1 MANRRKKG
9 RLIDGIFLLD
19 KPLELSSNHALQR
32 VKRAFGA
39 QKAGHTGSLDPL
51 ATGMLPICLGEA
63 TKFSQYMLDAD
74 KTYRATA
81 KLGIRT
87 GSGDVDSEII
97 SERPVPELD
106 REAVEAALMSFLGD
120 TMQVP
125 SMYSALKQNGQPL
138 YKLARQGIEVE
149 RKARPIHI
157 FDIKLLD
164 IRGDELDIELQCS
177 KGTYVRN
184 LVDDLGELLGCGAH
198 VITLRRLSVRG
209 FDEAAMV
216 TLEELQAMAAAPGE
230 GAGESEQVFET
241 LDALLLP
248 AWEAVKE
255 LPKVELND
263 LAASY
268 LKQGQPVFVPNVT
281 GAGKVVLFNKDADT
295 AKSFVGIGEVMDDG
309 RIAPSRLISTE

>member
-1 MANRRKKG
+1 MVNRRKKG

-32 VKRAFGA
+32 VKRLFGA
-39 QKAGHTGSLDPL
+39 AKAGHTGSLDPL

-74 KTYRATA
+74 KVYRTTA

-87 GSGDVDSEII
+87 GSGDVDSEVI
-97 SERPVPELD
+97 SERPVPVLD
-106 REAVEAALMSFLGD
+106 REMVEAALQTFFGD

-157 FDIKLLD
+157 YDIKLLD
-164 IRGDELDIELQCS
+164 IREDELDIELQCS

-216 TLEELQAMAAAPGE
+216 TLEKLQAMAAE
-230 GAGESEQVFET
+230 AGEPEQAFEK
-241 LDALLLP
+241 LDALLQP

-268 LKQGQPVFVPNVT
+268 LKQGQPVFVPNIT

-295 AKSFVGIGEVMDDG
+295 AKSFVGIGEIMDDG
-309 RIAPSRLISTE
+309 RIAPNRLVSTE

>member
-32 VKRAFGA
+32 VKRLFGA
-39 QKAGHTGSLDPL
+39 AKAGHTGSLDPL

-74 KTYRATA
+74 KVYRTTA

-87 GSGDVDSEII
+87 GSGDVDSEVI

-106 REAVEAALMSFLGD
+106 REAVEKALQTFVGD
-120 TMQVP
+120 TLQVP
-125 SMYSALKQNGQPL
+125 SMYSALKKDGQPL

-157 FDIKLLD
+157 FDIRLLD
-164 IRGDELDIELQCS
+164 IRDDELDIELQCS

-184 LVDDLGELLGCGAH
+184 LIDDLGELLGCGAH

-216 TLEELQAMAAAPGE
+216 TLEELQAMAAE
-230 GAGESEQVFET
+230 AGEPEQVFER
-241 LDALLLP
+241 LDALLQP

-281 GAGKVVLFNKDADT
+281 GEGKVVLFNKDADT
-295 AKSFVGIGEVMDDG
+295 TKSFVGIGEIMDDG
-309 RIAPSRLISTE
+309 RIAPSRLVSTE

>member
-1 MANRRKKG
+1 VANRRKKG
-9 RLIDGIFLLD
+9 RAISGIFLLD
-19 KPLELSSNHALQR
+19 KPLQLSSNHALQR
-32 VKRAFGA
+32 VKRAFNA
-39 QKAGHTGSLDPL
+39 AKAGHTGSLDPL

-74 KTYRATA
+74 KTYRTTA

-87 GSGDVDSEII
+87 GSGDVDSEVIA
-97 SERPVPELD
+97 ERPVPVLD
-106 REAVEAALMSFLGD
+106 RETVEAALQTFFGD

-125 SMYSALKQNGQPL
+125 SMYSALKKDGQPL

-157 FDIKLLD
+157 YDIKLLD
-164 IRGDELDIELQCS
+164 IRDDELDIELTCS

-198 VITLRRLSVRG
+198 VITLRRLSVSG
-209 FDEAAMV
+209 FDEAAMM
-216 TLEELQAMAAAPGE
+216 TLEELQAMAADSGDGE
-230 GAGESEQVFET
+230 GKSAQVFET
-241 LDALLLP
+241 LDALLQP

-268 LKQGQPVFVPNVT
+268 LKQGQPVFVPNIT
-281 GAGKVVLFNKDADT
+281 AEGKVVLFNKDADT
-295 AKSFVGIGEVMDDG
+295 ANEFVGIGEVMDDG
-309 RIAPSRLISTE
+309 RIAPSRLVSTG

>member
-1 MANRRKKG
+1 MVNRRKKG

-32 VKRAFGA
+32 VKRLFGA
-39 QKAGHTGSLDPL
+39 AKAGHTGSLDPL

-74 KTYRATA
+74 KVYRTTA

-87 GSGDVDSEII
+87 GSGDVDSEVI
-97 SERPVPELD
+97 SERPVPVLD
-106 REAVEAALMSFLGD
+106 REMVEAALQTFFGD

-157 FDIKLLD
+157 YDIKLLD
-164 IRGDELDIELQCS
+164 IREDELDIELQCS

-184 LVDDLGELLGCGAH
+184 LIDDLGELLGCGAH

-216 TLEELQAMAAAPGE
+216 TLEKLQAMAAE
-230 GAGESEQVFET
+230 AGEPEQAFEK
-241 LDALLLP
+241 LDALLQP

-268 LKQGQPVFVPNVT
+268 LKQGQPVFVPNIT

-295 AKSFVGIGEVMDDG
+295 AKSFVGIGEIMDDG
-309 RIAPSRLISTE
+309 RIAPNRLVSTE

>member
-1 MANRRKKG
+1 MVNRRKKG

-32 VKRAFGA
+32 VKRLFGA
-39 QKAGHTGSLDPL
+39 AKAGHTGSLDPL

-74 KTYRATA
+74 KVYRTTA

-87 GSGDVDSEII
+87 GSGDVDSEVI
-97 SERPVPELD
+97 SERPVPVLD
-106 REAVEAALMSFLGD
+106 REMVEAALQTFFGD

-157 FDIKLLD
+157 YDIKLLD
-164 IRGDELDIELQCS
+164 IREDELDIELQCS

-184 LVDDLGELLGCGAH
+184 LIDDLGELLGCGAH

-216 TLEELQAMAAAPGE
+216 TLEKLQAMAAE
-230 GAGESEQVFET
+230 AGEPEQAFEK
-241 LDALLLP
+241 LDALLQP

-255 LPKVELND
+255 LPKVELDD

-281 GAGKVVLFNKDADT
+281 GVGKVVLFNKDADT
-295 AKSFVGIGEVMDDG
+295 AKSFVGIGEIMDDG
-309 RIAPSRLISTE
+309 RIAPNRLVSTE